1 MSVSKK
7 NIIAPKVI
15 RKVSASEAPNLSR
28 GVADLTLSFEEIQ
41 TLISLIGRESIDE
54 LQLEVGA
61 VKLHIRKAV
70 GNSTTS
76 SFTQVM
82 PYSNTT
88 AITKHIVSDDE
99 PSLGQLSDPD
109 VRYITS
115 PIVGTFY
122 RAPSVNASI
131 FVQKGDLVKL
141 GQTLCIVEAM
151 KLMNEI
157 ECDIAGELVEV
168 MVEDGQPVEYGERLF
183 AIRVC

>member
-7 NIIAPKVI
+7 NIIASKAI
-15 RKVSASEAPNLSR
+15 RRVSASEATNLPR
-28 GVADLTLSFEEIQ
+28 GAADIALGFEEIHK
-41 TLISLIGRESIDE
+41 LISLMGREPIGE
-54 LQLEVGA
+54 LKLEIGA
-61 VKLHIRKAV
+61 VKLHIRKNVENSATPAITQY
-70 GNSTTS
+70 NSTDTD
-76 SFTQVM
+76 
-82 PYSNTT
+82 
-88 AITKHIVSDDE
+88 KHVVSDDK
-99 PSLGQLSDPD
+99 PSLDQLSNPD

-122 RAPSVNASI
+122 RAPSVNASV

-168 MVEDGQPVEYGERLF
+168 LVEDGQPVEYGERLF
-183 AIRVC
+183 AIRAC